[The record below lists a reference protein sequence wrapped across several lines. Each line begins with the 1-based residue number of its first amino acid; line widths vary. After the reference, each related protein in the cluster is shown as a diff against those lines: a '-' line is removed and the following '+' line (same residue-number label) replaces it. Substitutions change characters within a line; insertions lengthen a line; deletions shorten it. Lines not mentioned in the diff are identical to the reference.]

1 MNRKLLIGLLVFL
14 TILFCG
20 CQSNKLRVIRET
32 NDPKVMDV
40 YNESGAPLVIGKY
53 AQKADKKGYVLAYYT
68 IYEYDQEG
76 RETVATVYAPDG
88 SVNSITGTIY
98 DAAGNVLREVT
109 KDANGDLL
117 YRYDYTYDPNGQLL
131 ETVRTPSQ
139 EQ

>member
-1 MNRKLLIGLLVFL
+1 MKRKLLIGLLVFL

-20 CQSNKLRVIRET
+20 CQGNKLRVIRET

-40 YNESGAPLVIGKY
+40 YNENGTPLVIGKY

-68 IYEYDQEG
+68 VYEYDQEG
-76 RETVATVYAPDG
+76 REAVATVYAPDG
-88 SVNSITGTIY
+88 SVNSITETVY
-98 DAAGNVLREVT
+98 DSAGNVLREVT
-109 KDANGDLL
+109 KDGDGDLL
-117 YRYDYTYDPNGQLL
+117 YRYDYTYDQNGQLL

>member
-1 MNRKLLIGLLVFL
+1 MKRRLLTGLLIGL
-14 TILFCG
+14 TILLCG
-20 CQSNKLRVIRET
+20 CQGNKLRVIRET

-40 YNESGAPLVIGKY
+40 YNENGTPLVIGTY

-68 IYEYDQEG
+68 VYEYDQEG

-88 SVNSITGTIY
+88 SVNSITETVY
-98 DAAGNVLREVT
+98 DSAGNVLCEVT
-109 KDANGDLL
+109 KDKNGDLL
-117 YRYDYTYDPNGQLL
+117 YRYDYTYDQNGQLL